1 MTRLQARI
9 NGKDFKLATAGLT
22 ALLLA
27 LTLAGAVAPAR
38 AAPNSF
44 NNVQVLVKTN
54 LDLQYTYALS
64 AYNESGYLVGSYQT
78 IFPAASF
85 QLPSGH
91 YLITA
96 SAMYQVYSPCYLCL
110 TPQAYSA
117 SGKADVGLARPGI
130 YKQPSAEYGWVS
142 TDVKGPD
149 TITITTKNVTEMS
162 TSQVS
167 VKVSFANG
175 TAAEGASISASVVG
189 QWYYWWGSDTK
200 VVMWGTTDKNGIAT
214 LVLPNA
220 PTEITAWDWVPVNL
234 PQSQTTVQR
243 VVGGETINVT
253 VYWQPTYVGLAAS
266 TLWIPQAASV
276 SLTLHY
282 QEPNYW
288 VMPYAAQ
295 VGKSTVGGAPATV
308 SDQRGGVPSQVQTS
322 PPQQTSNPNQ
332 FYLPS
337 QISALP
343 GVTTITT
350 TAVGSTTA
358 ASNSVLLEVGVLAA
372 VALAAA
378 SLVVVAIRARK

>member
-1 MTRLQARI
+1 MNQLQTRI
-9 NGKDFKLATAGLT
+9 NGKDFKLAAAGLA

-27 LTLAGAVAPAR
+27 LTFAGAVAPAW
-38 AAPNSF
+38 AAPNPF
-44 NNVQVLVKTN
+44 NHVQVFVQPSS
-54 LDLQYTYALS
+54 DLQYTYAFP

-96 SAMYQVYSPCYLCL
+96 SAMYQVYSSCYLCL
-110 TPQAYSA
+110 SPGAYSA
-117 SGKADVGLARPGI
+117 SGQSDAAIARPGV
-130 YKQPSAEYGWVS
+130 YSQPSTEYGWVS
-142 TDVKGPD
+142 TDIIGPD
-149 TITITTKNVTEMS
+149 TITITTKNVTGMA
-162 TSQVS
+162 TSQVNA
-167 VKVSFANG
+167 KVTYANG
-175 TAAEGASISASVVG
+175 TAAEGASVSATVIG

-200 VVMWGTTDKNGIAT
+200 IVMWGTTDKNGIAS

-220 PTEITAWDWVPVNL
+220 PAELTVWDWVPVNL
-234 PQSQTTVQR
+234 PPSQTTVQR

-266 TLWIPQAASV
+266 ALWIPPAASV
-276 SLTLHY
+276 SLTLHH

-288 VMPYAAQ
+288 AMSNAAQ
-295 VGKSTVGGAPATV
+295 IGKSTVGGAPATV
-308 SDQRGGVPSQVQTS
+308 SDQMGGVPSQVQTS
-322 PPQQTSNPNQ
+322 SPQNQ

-343 GVTTITT
+343 GVTTVTT
-350 TAVGSTTA
+350 TALGSSA
-358 ASNSVLLEVGVLAA
+358 AVSNGMLIEVGVLAA